1 MPQRQIPRLPQ
12 IQFASTTP
20 ASPNVEPRHASNR
33 HPTAAVAANLVSRF
47 CMHSHCN
54 PSLCTVVRHGPIA
67 RFRHARVQMAIAQQH
82 VPPTVGTDAFNCPAC
97 TAYAHQTWF
106 RAQVL
111 PLDDDDDAL
120 VLAAASEAE
129 DASPTIRVFSQL
141 SRTLTPT
148 NVASDEMLISE
159 CARCRALAIWMHG
172 RLVWPHGGIAPPP
185 NHDLP
190 DTVRHDYEEASA
202 IARASPRGAAALLRL
217 AMENLCSTLVPSANN
232 LNDGIRRLVRQGL
245 DPEVQQALDAVRVIG
260 NNAVHPGEIDLKDD
274 TDAVA
279 ALFQL
284 VNFIAEQ
291 TITKPKN
298 VKKIYDALPTHAKT
312 KIGRRDANGP

>member
-1 MPQRQIPRLPQ
+1 MR
-12 IQFASTTP
+12 
-20 ASPNVEPRHASNR
+20 
-33 HPTAAVAANLVSRF
+33 
-47 CMHSHCN
+47 
-54 PSLCTVVRHGPIA
+54 
-67 RFRHARVQMAIAQQH
+67 
-82 VPPTVGTDAFNCPAC
+82 
-97 TAYAHQTWF
+97 
-106 RAQVL
+106 
-111 PLDDDDDAL
+111 
-120 VLAAASEAE
+120 
-129 DASPTIRVFSQL
+129 
-141 SRTLTPT
+141 
-148 NVASDEMLISE
+148 ISE

-185 NHDLP
+185 NRDLP

-232 LNDGIRRLVRQGL
+232 LNDGIHRLVRQGL
-245 DPEVQQALDAVRVIG
+245 DPEVQQALDTVRVIG

-298 VKKIYDALPTHAKT
+298 VKKIYDALPTHDKT
-312 KIGRRDANGP
+312 KIRRRDANGP